1 MRRTILA
8 TAFLAAT
15 ASPAFADTADDCVQ
29 FDNLALK
36 IEGCT
41 AAIHSGDWA
50 GEDLAWA
57 YNNRALAYQH
67 LGDEEQA
74 LRDIDMAL
82 ELNPGHHTAISIRGF
97 LRARRGEYAGAVRDW
112 RRSFEI
118 GGPEF
123 IAAWREYLESFG
135 YYVGAD
141 DGRYNAAMEE
151 ALFACSGNPEC

>member
-1 MRRTILA
+1 MRRTIIA

-15 ASPAFADTADDCVQ
+15 ASPASADTADDCVQ

-41 AAIHSGDWA
+41 AAIHSGDWS
-50 GEDLAWA
+50 GVDLAWA

-67 LGDEEQA
+67 LGDEAQA

-82 ELNPGHHTAISIRGF
+82 ELNPNYHTAINIRGF
-97 LRARRGEYAGAVRDW
+97 LRARRGEYAGATRDW
-112 RRSFEI
+112 RRSFEL
-118 GGPEF
+118 GGPDF
-123 IAAWREYLESFG
+123 LDAWREYLQSFG
-135 YYVGAD
+135 YYVGSEGAPY
-141 DGRYNAAMEE
+141 GPAIEE